1 VIEMRKEEKINKIV
15 GRIGEEFYFCEKFF
29 ECEDSFRGVV
39 GSVLVPVSPEEAE
52 ERRRNFDED
61 GELWRDAVAN
71 ELTELEHED
80 WVEEVLAV
88 DGDEAVFDLVSSE
101 KEAAVIEKVGADKVE
116 LVECVGGG
124 RIFRP
129 DLEWDELYDP
139 ALWERI
145 KEFER
150 R

>member
-1 VIEMRKEEKINKIV
+1 MRKEEKINKIV

-29 ECEDSFRGVV
+29 EYEDSFRGVL
-39 GSVLVPVSPEEAE
+39 GSILVPVSPEEAE

-61 GELWRDAVAN
+61 GKLWRDAVAN
-71 ELTELEHED
+71 ELTELGHED
-80 WVEEVLAV
+80 WVEETLAEN
-88 DGDEAVFDLVSSE
+88 GDEAVFDLVSSE